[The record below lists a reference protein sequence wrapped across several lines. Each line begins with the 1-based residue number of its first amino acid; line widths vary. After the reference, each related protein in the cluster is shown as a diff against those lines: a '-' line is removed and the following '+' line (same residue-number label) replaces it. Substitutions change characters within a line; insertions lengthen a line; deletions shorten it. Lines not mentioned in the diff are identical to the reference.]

1 MIRFVHLGV
10 IWFDRSIQIIGTMIH
25 EKGLGFL
32 SPIMDAKSLSFELDS
47 QTEVLRAD
55 YYRKDFCKKKEKSH
69 FYALNECI
77 HFAHAGISVE
87 FVPHMM
93 GQEPLRKRNA
103 TPRAIEMTG
112 SRLV

>member
-1 MIRFVHLGV
+1 
-10 IWFDRSIQIIGTMIH
+10 
-25 EKGLGFL
+25 
-32 SPIMDAKSLSFELDS
+32 MDAKSLSFELDS

-87 FVPHMM
+87 FVPHMV
-93 GQEPLRKRNA
+93 GQEPANLVMEDFER
-103 TPRAIEMTG
+103 EMQLKYVFYG
-112 SRLV
+112 RV